1 MSDTLSFQRH
11 QSELIGPPEP
21 PPARNGQSYTDDDH
35 ETMVTMAREG
45 APVEAIARKLQRQP
59 AALLVRMRKLL
70 PPAQRHCPTD
80 RVLPALQAA
89 ADRPDYDW
97 RVVVLESPPPPPV
110 QKVIRAGI
118 EGLDTDQLL
127 LITHAVG
134 VLREPGTEELVQELA
149 TAVRE
154 RGLTRSLIEQHLS
167 LLRRTDRGSLA
178 NDRDVA
184 DAWVADL
191 TGDRI
196 QHPDRWSW
204 QYADWA
210 EPDDPYR

>member
-1 MSDTLSFQRH
+1 MSDILPFRPA
-11 QSELIGPPEP
+11 QSQPLGPPEP
-21 PPARNGQSYTDDDH
+21 RPARNGQSYTDDDH
-35 ETMVTMAREG
+35 ETMVAMAREG
-45 APVEAIARKLQRQP
+45 APIDKIARKLQRQP

-80 RVLPALQAA
+80 RVLPALKAA
-89 ADRPDYDW
+89 AERPDYDW
-97 RVVVLESPPPPPV
+97 RAVVLESPPPPPV

-118 EGLDTDQLL
+118 DGLETEQLV
-127 LITHAVG
+127 LIAHAVG

-149 TAVRE
+149 KALRE
-154 RGLTRSLIEQHLS
+154 RGRTHSLVDSHLS
-167 LLRRTDRGSLA
+167 HLRRTDRGSLA

-184 DAWVADL
+184 QAWVAEL

-196 QHPDRWSW
+196 QHADRWSW